1 MKLLLIPALLLA
13 TVTGPSVAVRME
25 SDGVRVGSELVTGAA
40 VSLKEAGVPLLVSGS
55 VVESLSGETLA
66 VSLGEKQVA
75 LGAGLRLTRT
85 AEGYALST
93 HGLSFTVESAGKTLT
108 ADRSASFK
116 VTEKGFDFG
125 ALGILDGASFA
136 AKVAGATAA
145 PAVSAL
151 AAQEGEGL
159 VSPERDTRRG
169 RSKTQRRLYSV
180 DPLAG
185 AEAASSIAVRQIPR
199 ATPEGAP

>member
-13 TVTGPSVAVRME
+13 TATGPDIAVRME

-55 VVESLSGETLA
+55 IIESLSGETLA
-66 VSLGEKQVA
+66 VSLGEKQVT
-75 LGAGLRLTRT
+75 LGAGLRLART
-85 AEGYALST
+85 ADGFALST
-93 HGLSFTVESAGKTLT
+93 HGMSFTVESAGKTLT

-125 ALGILDGASFA
+125 SLGTLDGAALA
-136 AKVAGATAA
+136 AKVASATVA
-145 PAVSAL
+145 PAVSL
-151 AAQEGEGL
+151 PAAQEGEGI
-159 VSPERDTRRG
+159 VSPERSTRHG
-169 RSKTQRRLYSV
+169 RAKIFRRLYSV
-180 DPLAG
+180 DPLVG
-185 AEAASSIAVRQIPR
+185 GEAASSIAVRQIPR